1 MLKYMLDTNIVIF
14 TIKNKP
20 PHLLPLFNENQ
31 SMLCI
36 SSITLMELVYGAEK
50 SKKTA
55 QNLAVIESFCARLAV
70 LEYGEAAAYHSGQI
84 RAELAKIGQPIG
96 PYDARIAGH
105 ARSLGLTV
113 VTNNM
118 NEFSWVDGVRVIDW
132 SKPM

>member
-1 MLKYMLDTNIVIF
+1 M
-14 TIKNKP
+14 
-20 PHLLPLFNENQ
+20 LPLFNENQ

-50 SKKTA
+50 SKKTT

-70 LEYGEAAAYHSGQI
+70 LEYTEAAAYHSGQI

-96 PYDARIAGH
+96 PYDAMIAGH

-118 NEFSWVDGVRVIDW
+118 NEFSRVEGLRVIDW